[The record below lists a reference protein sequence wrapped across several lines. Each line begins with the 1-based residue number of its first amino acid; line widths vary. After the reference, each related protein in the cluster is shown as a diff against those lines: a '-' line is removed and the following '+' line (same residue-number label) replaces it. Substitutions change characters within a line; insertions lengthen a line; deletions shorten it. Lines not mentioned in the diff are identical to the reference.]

1 MNEDDLFY
9 GEREPEKKD
18 TGNGQNGYNDYNDN
32 NNGYNN
38 GYDNGYN
45 NGYPQKKSNP
55 LAIASL
61 ITGILSLLCI
71 VVPYFGLPL
80 AIAGIVTAVLSR
92 HQGGANYMSGMAVA
106 GLVLSIVGL
115 VMCAFLLIMVVYM
128 MLNPEYLETIYEEY
142 YDIMDSM
149 DMGTLIHFN
158 LIR

>member
-1 MNEDDLFY
+1 MNDDDLFY

-18 TGNGQNGYNDYNDN
+18 TDNRQNSYNNYNGKSGYNNDY

-38 GYDNGYN
+38 GY
-45 NGYPQKKSNP
+45 PEKRRNP

-80 AIAGIVTAVLSR
+80 AIAGIVTAILSR

-115 VMCAFLLIMVVYM
+115 VMCAFLMIMIVYM
-128 MLNPEYLETIYEEY
+128 VLNPEYLETIYEEY